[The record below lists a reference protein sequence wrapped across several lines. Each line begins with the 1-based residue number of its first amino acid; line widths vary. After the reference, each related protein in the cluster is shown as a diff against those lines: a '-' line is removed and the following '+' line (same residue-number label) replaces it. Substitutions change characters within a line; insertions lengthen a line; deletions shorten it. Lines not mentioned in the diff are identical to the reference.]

1 MPATEAQIRANQ
13 QNAQKSTGPKT
24 PEGKEASRANSLK
37 HGMTGFHVL
46 PEVEAVEVAR
56 RTYAFAE
63 DLKPTGDVGVALT
76 RLAAIM
82 SVRIERCFEYENAT
96 LTERVRRAEA
106 NFVPPEG
113 ADEATIALLRTEA
126 GKRALFDSSPEATLA
141 RRYEAAAQRGFFKA
155 LKELRIHEKAMKA
168 TEEDMVEEHLA
179 SFRHAEMT
187 DEEFERLYAEATAN
201 RPAPP
206 VERPEMDPFDVLR
219 GRVDV
224 PFSIGKL
231 R

>member
-201 RPAPP
+201 RPA
-206 VERPEMDPFDVLR
+206 RRTARDGPF
-219 GRVDV
+219 
-224 PFSIGKL
+224 
-231 R
+231 